1 MDTKPLLF
9 AIIGFLMGGL
19 VVSIAATQLDEDN
32 SASGAEMTMSQMSAG
47 LTGKS
52 GDDFDAAFLSA
63 MIEHH
68 EGAIEMAKL
77 AGTRAEHQQ
86 IRKLAQEVIGAQE
99 GEITQ
104 MRQWQQ
110 EWGYDDSGSS
120 AGQHSE

>member
-9 AIIGFLMGGL
+9 AIIGFLLGGL
-19 VVSIAATQLDEDN
+19 VVSVAATQLDEDA
-32 SASGAEMTMSQMSAG
+32 SSGADMTMSQMSAG
-47 LTGKS
+47 LTDKS

-68 EGAIEMAKL
+68 EGAIEMADL
-77 AGTRAEHQQ
+77 AATRAEHEQ

-104 MRQWQQ
+104 MEQWQQ
-110 EWGYDDSGSS
+110 QWGYKTRTS
-120 AGQHSE
+120 AEPH